1 MANRPLGTCPVCGET
16 LKITRFHCTRCD
28 TAIEGY
34 FDNCKFCLLDQ
45 EQQDFVETFL
55 RVRGNIKE
63 MERELG
69 ISYPTVRNRLDAIL
83 EALGYRVE
91 RSSDIE
97 EELQQKRREILDL
110 LNQGEISAE
119 TAARRLKRL

>member
-1 MANRPLGTCPVCGET
+1 MANKPLGTCPVCGEN
-16 LKITRFHCTRCD
+16 LNITRFHCTRCD
-28 TAIEGY
+28 TTIEGH

-45 EQQDFVETFL
+45 DQQRFVETFI

-83 EALGYRVE
+83 EALGYEVE
-91 RSSDIE
+91 RSKPVDE
-97 EELQQKRREILDL
+97 GTREKRQEILDA
-110 LNQGEISAE
+110 LNRGELSADE
-119 TAARRLKRL
+119 ATRKLRKL

>member
-1 MANRPLGTCPVCGET
+1 MANKPLGICPVCGEE
-16 LKITRFHCTRCD
+16 LSITQFHCTHCD
-28 TAIEGY
+28 TTVEGY
-34 FDNCKFCLLDQ
+34 FDNCKFCLLNH

-83 EALGYRVE
+83 KALGYRVDHPE
-91 RSSDIE
+91 PVDEAARE
-97 EELQQKRREILDL
+97 KRRDILDAL
-110 LNQGEISAE
+110 GKGELTAE
-119 TAARRLKRL
+119 EATKKLKQL